1 MIPRKVGSWVSRKI
15 TDKVS
20 VIEFK
25 SARAAKEGEVP
36 TGRRDHHPPSES
48 RADNP
53 VTPCCVIRDGD
64 TYALG
69 IDGRFHQPFCMSAFD
84 EKAEIKSSGSR
95 DKPNVGPASASNTRA
110 DNPPAPPKCSCG
122 DPSCP
127 GPCEHGGCVCEG
139 PHDPNHQG
147 YRQPDS
153 APPPCDCAGC
163 VWFARARAA
172 LALMDEADWHV
183 EAPKGKA

>member
-1 MIPRKVGSWVSRKI
+1 MIPRKAGSRVSRKI

-36 TGRRDHHPPSES
+36 TGRRDQHPPSES

-110 DNPPAPPKCSCG
+110 DNPPAPPPCQHSDIDIEDLLAFGYETQWLDGTCAKCDALLRVS
-122 DPSCP
+122 
-127 GPCEHGGCVCEG
+127 V
-139 PHDPNHQG
+139 
-147 YRQPDS
+147 S
-153 APPPCDCAGC
+153 AIEVKERG
-163 VWFARARAA
+163 V
-172 LALMDEADWHV
+172 
-183 EAPKGKA
+183 